1 MGGSLDSWPIRSS
14 EPGLFLEPVKFVGGA
29 GAVTKVK
36 GRGVTV
42 TYIGAGLVD
51 LVFGEDMGNFLGVVG
66 RCFEAT
72 VAAGLKGYTVRPGR
86 LQLGD
91 AHAAPQHHERGE
103 ALTDLAALQWLT
115 LLLAFQRV
123 NAGL

>member
-51 LVFGEDMGNFLGVVG
+51 LVFGEDMGNFLGVLG

-72 VAAGLKGYTVRPGR
+72 VAAGLKGYTVVPGVYNSVTRTLR
-86 LQLGD
+86 LNITN
-91 AHAAPQHHERGE
+91 AGE
-103 ALTDLAALQWLT
+103 VLTDLAALQWLT